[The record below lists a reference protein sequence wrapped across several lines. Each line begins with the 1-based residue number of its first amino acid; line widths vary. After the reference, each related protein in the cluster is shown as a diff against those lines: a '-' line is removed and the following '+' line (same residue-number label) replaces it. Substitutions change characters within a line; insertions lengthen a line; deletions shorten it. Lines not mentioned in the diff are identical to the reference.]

1 MSTPAQGAKAF
12 ELSDRAIDSRTQ
24 VVTIRGE
31 VDLYDAP
38 DIRRRIDELIDA
50 GKTLQA
56 IDLTEARF
64 VDSTTVGVL
73 LAGGEG
79 HRERIAERPREQE
92 EKGPDGGRAGK
103 GPAAWAGPYV
113 PGQRALLAPP
123 PWPAARQWPRSWHRW
138 PFPCA

>member
-1 MSTPAQGAKAF
+1 MLAMSTLAQGAKAF
-12 ELSDRAIDSRTQ
+12 ELSDRAIDARTQ

-73 LAGGEG
+73 LAAVMRLRLHDGRLALACAEPAILEVFKTTGLDQFVAVRATTPQALAALHEG
-79 HRERIAERPREQE
+79 R
-92 EKGPDGGRAGK
+92 
-103 GPAAWAGPYV
+103 
-113 PGQRALLAPP
+113 
-123 PWPAARQWPRSWHRW
+123 
-138 PFPCA
+138 